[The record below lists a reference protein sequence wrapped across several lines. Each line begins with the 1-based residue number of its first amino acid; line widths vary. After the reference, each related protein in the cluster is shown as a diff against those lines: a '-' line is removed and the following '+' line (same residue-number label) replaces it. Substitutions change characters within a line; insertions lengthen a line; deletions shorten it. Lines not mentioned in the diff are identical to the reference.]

1 MPNPAEMRK
10 HFSLDEEERKRI
22 ALRRTRTV
30 ATAALAFCFLL
41 FLVAK
46 WLEPHHPFLGFVAAF
61 AEAATVGGLA
71 DWYAVTALFRRPL
84 GLPIPH
90 TAIIPE
96 NRSRIADNLGRF
108 IETNFLA
115 PETVRRKL
123 REVDFAAMV
132 ADWLS
137 EQKRSDDLAR
147 FIVRLSPQMLAA
159 VEETGLRD
167 FMNRRLVERLRDI
180 SVTSLAAG
188 LLTSLAQER
197 RHQKL
202 LDGIIDALSAMLNDK
217 ATLASLRGKIREELP
232 TLFNFFRGDAYLL
245 KRIVASAASLFEE
258 VKADADHPLRLEF
271 DQFVLKLI
279 DDLRNSPEYAARAE
293 ELKREFLERPELQAI
308 GAGIWQNFRDFIE
321 EDTNSPQSSI
331 RKQLAA
337 MLAEIGRR
345 LADDEDIRADMNI
358 GFVVAFSSFIENQ
371 KSGVSTFIA
380 DQVKGWD
387 LKELVRIIEINVG
400 RDLQY
405 IRFNGMI
412 IGGIAG
418 LLLYCIER
426 FLVGA

>member
-1 MPNPAEMRK
+1 MPTDGP
-10 HFSLDEEERKRI
+10 KRSPLQSDDQKRA
-22 ALRRTRTV
+22 ALRQTRAI

-41 FLVAK
+41 FLAAK

-108 IETNFLA
+108 IEANFLA
-115 PETVRRKL
+115 PDTVRRKL

-137 EQKRSDDLAR
+137 EPKRSNDLAR

-159 VEETGLRD
+159 VEETGLRN
-167 FMNRRLVERLRDI
+167 FMNRRLVERLREI
-180 SVTSLAAG
+180 PVTSLAAG
-188 LLTSLAQER
+188 FLTGLARER

-202 LDGIIDALSAMLNDK
+202 LDAIIDALSAMLNDE
-217 ATLASLRGKIREELP
+217 ATLASLRTRIREELP

-258 VKADADHPLRLEF
+258 VKRDEVHPLRVEF

-279 DDLRNSPEYAARAE
+279 DDLRDSPEYAARAE

-308 GAGIWQNFRDFIE
+308 GANVWQNLREFIE
-321 EDTNSPQSSI
+321 KDTQSPRSSI
-331 RKQLAA
+331 GRQLAA

-345 LADDEDIRADMNI
+345 LADDAEIRTDMNA

-387 LKELVRIIEINVG
+387 LKELVSIIEINVG

-418 LLLYCIER
+418 LALYCIER